1 MAMIEAVSRIAEIE
15 NRVLE
20 LTGRSISADR
30 AVNAASFDAALG
42 AAGGT
47 KRTTGAGTNPTATG
61 TGTGVSGDAI
71 VEAAKKYLGVPYVF
85 GGEDASGM
93 DCSGL
98 VQRVLADLGID
109 APRVVSTQQS
119 MGTEV
124 GSLADAQP
132 GDLIVTHNADHI
144 VIYAGNGMII
154 HAPYEGR
161 TVSLQ
166 KNYLTDAD
174 IQTIRRVAAPAAPAA
189 APSTAS
195 AGSRS
200 IAGSDSRSSLSPET
214 MNSLITSMGGTAS
227 ASPSIADLIAAAQMS
242 MFAGSKA

>member
-1 MAMIEAVSRIAEIE
+1 MIEAVARISEIE
-15 NRVLE
+15 SRVLE
-20 LTGRSISADR
+20 LTGRTKAATNSSTNTASA
-30 AVNAASFDAALG
+30 NAASFDAALG
-42 AAGGT
+42 AAGATNGT
-47 KRTTGAGTNPTATG
+47 SSLTTTGVTG
-61 TGTGVSGDAI
+61 TGPGVSGNAI

-98 VQRVLADLGID
+98 VQRVLADLGVD

-144 VIYAGNGMII
+144 VIYAGDGMII

-161 TVSLQ
+161 NVSLQ
-166 KNYLTDAD
+166 PNYLTDAD
-174 IQTIRRVAAPAAPAA
+174 IQTIRRVSTPSSVASSAASTVSGAVSAQSGVSAA
-189 APSTAS
+189 T
-195 AGSRS
+195 
-200 IAGSDSRSSLSPET
+200 L
-214 MNSLITSMGGTAS
+214 NSLITSMGGTAS
-227 ASPSIADLIAAAQMS
+227 ASPSVADLIAAAQMS
-242 MFAGSKA
+242 MFAGSGS

>member
-1 MAMIEAVSRIAEIE
+1 MAMIEAAARISEIE

-30 AVNAASFDAALG
+30 KVSAASFDKALG
-42 AAGGT
+42 AANGT
-47 KRTTGAGTNPTATG
+47 AATPGVGTQNTPATG
-61 TGTGVSGDAI
+61 TGSGVSGDAI

-85 GGEDASGM
+85 GGEDATGM

-161 TVSLQ
+161 NVSLQ
-166 KNYLTDAD
+166 PNYLTDAD
-174 IQTIRRVAAPAAPAA
+174 IQTIRRVSTPAPAPAPASLGA
-189 APSTAS
+189 M
-195 AGSRS
+195 R
-200 IAGSDSRSSLSPET
+200 GSDGVSAATL
-214 MNSLITSMGGTAS
+214 NNLITSMGGTAS
-227 ASPSIADLIAAAQMS
+227 AAPSIADLIAAAQMS

>member
-1 MAMIEAVSRIAEIE
+1 MAITDALSRIGEIE
-15 NRVLE
+15 NRMLQLSSRVG
-20 LTGRSISADR
+20 TGSVVGTGASAST
-30 AVNAASFDAALG
+30 AASFSQTMGATAAPG
-42 AAGGT
+42 AAPAGV
-47 KRTTGAGTNPTATG
+47 TG
-61 TGTGVSGDAI
+61 SAI

-109 APRVVSTQQS
+109 APRVVSTQQHL
-119 MGTEV
+119 GEEV

-144 VIYAGNGMII
+144 VIYAGDGMII

-174 IQTIRRVAAPAAPAA
+174 IKTIRRVTAAGASPAA
-189 APSTAS
+189 AGLNRMLPSNADVS
-195 AGSRS
+195 A
-200 IAGSDSRSSLSPET
+200 ATL
-214 MNSLITSMGGTAS
+214 NSLITSMGGTAS
-227 ASPSIADLIAAAQMS
+227 ASPNITDLIAAARMS
-242 MFAGSKA
+242 MFAGRSPGSAL